1 MREIPIGIQD
11 FKAIRDNGGYFVD
24 KSALIDSILGR
35 RLVAVHLFTRLRRFG
50 KSVNL
55 SMLDAYLNIRYAG
68 NAWFEGLEVSELRP
82 DDPEK
87 NSYPVVMMDL
97 KNLRST
103 GQASFLNKV
112 RILVSDICKRFPELS
127 DPLIQDADDVRL
139 FLELKSQTSNDDVLV
154 SAPALLSRMLATH
167 FGRKVVFLIDEYD
180 NPLNDSYGD
189 PDQRMKLDFMRDFLS
204 SALKGNNHLRFGVI
218 TGVIPMAMG
227 SIFSGLNNLRV
238 NNILSTDMDEMFGFT
253 PAEVERLCSDYG
265 HPERYAEAREWYNG
279 YRFGNVEIYNPW
291 SVLNY
296 VDRGFQPA
304 PYWAGT
310 SGNSIIDDLLSVPDE
325 ETYSNL
331 MRLGRGGTIASDLK
345 PEVTFA
351 DIADRTGRIYSVMAM
366 SGYLTARAEGERY
379 VLSIPNREMYGVFAD
394 AILGRLD
401 VDGMGGSA
409 RMFAR
414 SVLSDDVPG
423 IESSLEDLLKYAV
436 SGRVLDNEH
445 SYQAF
450 IAGLLMSMNGNYSI
464 TADFESWDGYHDIRM
479 IRRRGS
485 GPNVIMEIKR
495 AARGSD
501 AGNAARDALA
511 QIRER
516 DYAHGLEG
524 RTILYGIAFSGK
536 MPTVV
541 SDVIEN

>member
-11 FKAIRDNGGYFVD
+11 FKAIRDNDGYFVD
-24 KSALIDSILGR
+24 KSALMDSILSR
-35 RLVAVHLFTRLRRFG
+35 RLVAVHLFTRPRGFG

-68 NAWFEGLEVSELRP
+68 NAWFEGLKVSELRP
-82 DDPEK
+82 DDSEK

-103 GQASFLNKV
+103 GKASFLDKI

-127 DPLIQDADDVRL
+127 DPLIQDTDDVRL

-180 NPLNDSYGD
+180 NPLNDSHRD

-204 SALKGNNHLRFGVI
+204 SALKGNDHLRFGVI
-218 TGVIPMAMG
+218 TGVMQIAMG
-227 SIFSGLNNLRV
+227 SMFSGLNNLRV
-238 NNILSTDMDEMFGFT
+238 NSILSADMDGMFGFT

-265 HPERYAEAREWYNG
+265 HPERYAEAREWYDG
-279 YRFGNVEIYNPW
+279 YRFGNAEIYNPW

-351 DIADRTGRIYSVMAM
+351 DIADRTSGIYSVMAM

-394 AILGRLD
+394 AILGRLE

-464 TADFESWDGYHDIRM
+464 TADFESGDGYHDIRM
-479 IRRRGS
+479 VRKRGS